1 MKWMSI
7 LLIHVVIMVGLLNS
21 AQAQSSSRQNSSEYR
36 VGSLQVTILSTMLAD
51 GPGLGGWGFAA
62 LIEVDG
68 HRLLFDTGIV
78 IGSGYTETK
87 RMTLMK

>member
-21 AQAQSSSRQNSSEYR
+21 AQAQSSSSQNSSEYR
-36 VGSLQVTILSTMLAD
+36 AGSLQVTILSTMLAD
-51 GPGLGGWGFAA
+51 GPGLGEWGFAA

-78 IGSGYTETK
+78 SGSGYTEPK
-87 RMTLMK
+87 RMTLLK